1 MAAPTRPTPGDVRIP
16 CPLCGGL
23 IHPIAGRCKH
33 CKQDLSTIRGARPAA
48 ASALPP
54 LVAPSPGAPAPAP
67 VPAPPPPATS
77 NGHYAPNG
85 HNPYAPPAMPAAAPQ
100 PPVVAPVAN
109 GVHEAQPILPPRP
122 TGRMVTA
129 PPVAGWWKSWPMI
142 VIVLAG
148 IAIVIAVVLMVWP
161 PGGGDKGTQTVEPPP
176 APERMDTNPLPP
188 KSGSITPSPSPSPP
202 KPADPTAPAPP
213 KVDIPDDPD
222 PQLALGTPTQV
233 AILDRVCDRLMVC
246 GNDAAETFCDAA
258 KELTRALG
266 KRPGAPACD
275 AGKRCMARIDR
286 VDCAAS
292 AVDVQRLIGDPD
304 CAEAMTKC

>member
-1 MAAPTRPTPGDVRIP
+1 MAAPTRPTPGDARIP

-33 CKQDLSTIRGARPAA
+33 CKQDLSELRGARPAA

-54 LVAPSPGAPAPAP
+54 LVAQPAAPVPVPAP
-67 VPAPPPPATS
+67 VPATAS
-77 NGHYAPNG
+77 NGHYAPQNG
-85 HNPYAPPAMPAAAPQ
+85 HNPYAPQPSVAAQ
-100 PPVVAPVAN
+100 LAN
-109 GVHEAQPILPPRP
+109 GVHEPAAAQAILPPRP

-161 PGGGDKGTQTVEPPP
+161 PGSADKGTQTVEPPP

-188 KSGSITPSPSPSPP
+188 KSGSITPGAPTPP
-202 KPADPTAPAPP
+202 TKPADPTAP
-213 KVDIPDDPD
+213 KIDIPDDPD
-222 PQLALGTPTQV
+222 PGIGTATQV
-233 AILDRVCDRLMVC
+233 AILDHVCDRLMVC
-246 GNDAAETFCDAA
+246 GNDAAETFCDTA

-266 KRPGAPACD
+266 KRPGPPACD
-275 AGKRCMARIDR
+275 AGRRCIQRIDR

-292 AVDVQRLIGDPD
+292 AVDVQRLMTDPD
-304 CAEAMTKC
+304 CAEALTKC